1 VLEVIRQRVSYLSG
15 GAEGAL
21 NLLLEAIKFAFTG
34 ETPVQGRGCAGEHFW
49 RFQLYAAE
57 LRALGEVM
65 LLPPTDKPSVSGD
78 GLENGCRTIGYAHFL
93 ELICATDSD
102 IAAMSSEARRLEA
115 RRFQAAFAK
124 LKADV
129 VAVAARPEAR
139 PMRRLN
145 MLRVLLMRLIDE
157 LDPPAR
163 GATAL
168 ERDAIAE
175 EEARWRTDGLFTAA
189 EGGGGGGG
197 GGVAHAAAPAPALVA
212 VSPPGSPAQGG
223 ARRGVKRARAEDGAA
238 AASAAAAAAARLPL
252 PALLLV
258 PIDSLPFAPT
268 PSAPLASSSPPPPP
282 LRLSKA
288 ATRMEIIPRDEFR
301 WHPQYDA
308 TVADAAQAGNAAQRK
323 FLRDLYAAMHRTK
336 ARGRAGEQR
345 RLLAMLELGALE
357 SLQRGIAAADMGTTT
372 GDDGGA
378 ADGVIA
384 RALPPALRGDGR
396 AVAAVRARLALL
408 SRSRQLL
415 RAEHVALQLDSLE
428 RTEALEM

>member
-1 VLEVIRQRVSYLSG
+1 M
-15 GAEGAL
+15 A
-21 NLLLEAIKFAFTG
+21 
-34 ETPVQGRGCAGEHFW
+34 
-49 RFQLYAAE
+49 
-57 LRALGEVM
+57 
-65 LLPPTDKPSVSGD
+65 
-78 GLENGCRTIGYAHFL
+78 
-93 ELICATDSD
+93 
-102 IAAMSSEARRLEA
+102 SEARRLET

-175 EEARWRTDGLFTAA
+175 EEARWRRDGLFTTA
-189 EGGGGGGG
+189 EGGGGGGM
-197 GGVAHAAAPAPALVA
+197 AHAAAPARALVA

-223 ARRGVKRARAEDGAA
+223 ARRGVKRARAEGGD
-238 AASAAAAAAARLPL
+238 AAAAAAAAALRVPL

-268 PSAPLASSSPPPPP
+268 PSAPLDDSSPPPP

-323 FLRDLYAAMHRTK
+323 YLRDLYAAMHRTK
-336 ARGRAGEQR
+336 ARGRAGEKR
-345 RLLAMLELGALE
+345 RLHAMLELGALE
-357 SLQRGIAAADMGTTT
+357 TLQRSIAAAEKGGGAT

-384 RALPPALRGDGR
+384 RMLPPALRGDGR
-396 AVAAVRARLALL
+396 AVAAVHARLALL